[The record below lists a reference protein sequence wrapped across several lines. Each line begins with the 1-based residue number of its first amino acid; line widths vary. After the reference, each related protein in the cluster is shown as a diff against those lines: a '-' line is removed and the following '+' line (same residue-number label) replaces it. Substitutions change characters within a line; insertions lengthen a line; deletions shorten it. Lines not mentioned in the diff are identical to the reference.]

1 MHEANSI
8 EHIFLA
14 ESDGMPNNDQLP
26 LILYRAAVDLGDE
39 EPESVFEKIFAQ
51 HGWGN
56 GFRGD
61 TFPFHHYHS
70 VAHEVVG
77 FARGRAE
84 IQFGG
89 PAGPIHQVQAGDA
102 VVIPAGVGHRR
113 LDETPGFS
121 SVGAYPPGQSP
132 DLCVMSESDARIA
145 RQRPDMGNL
154 EVSVIGEEELQA
166 ARASITGTAL
176 PLTDPIMGN
185 SGPIMTL
192 WRNR

>member
-1 MHEANSI
+1 MGETNSI
-8 EHIFLA
+8 ECVFLT
-14 ESDGMPNNDQLP
+14 ESDGMPNNDKLP
-26 LILYRAAVDLGDE
+26 LILYRAAVDLDDE
-39 EPESVFEKIFAQ
+39 EPESVFEKTFAQ

-176 PLTDPIMGN
+176 PLTDPIMGY
-185 SGPIMTL
+185 SGPIMMH

>member
-1 MHEANSI
+1 MLETYSI
-8 EHIFLA
+8 ERVFLA
-14 ESDGMPNNDQLP
+14 ESDGMPNNGKLP
-26 LILYRAAVDLGDE
+26 LILYRAAVDLDDD
-39 EPESVFEKIFAQ
+39 EPERTFEKIFAQ

-113 LDETPGFS
+113 LDDTPGFS

-145 RQRPDMGNL
+145 RQRPDVGDL
-154 EVSVIGEEELQA
+154 KVSVIGKKGLQA
-166 ARASITGTAL
+166 TRASIAGTAL
-176 PLTDPIMGN
+176 PETDPILGN

-192 WRNR
+192 WCNR

>member
-1 MHEANSI
+1 MFETNSI
-8 EHIFLA
+8 ERVFLT
-14 ESDGMPNNDQLP
+14 ESDGMPNNGKLP
-26 LILYRAAVDLGDE
+26 LILYRAAVDLDDD
-39 EPESVFEKIFAQ
+39 EPEKTFEKIFAQ
-51 HGWGN
+51 HGWGD

-89 PAGPIHQVQAGDA
+89 PAGPTHQVQAGDA

-121 SVGAYPPGQSP
+121 NVGAYPPGQSP
-132 DLCVMSESDARIA
+132 DLCVMSEGDARIA
-145 RQRPDMGNL
+145 RQRRDVGSLNL
-154 EVSVIGEEELQA
+154 RVIGKEELQA
-166 ARASITGTAL
+166 TKADIAGTAL
-176 PLTDPIMGN
+176 PETDPILGN
-185 SGPIMTL
+185 SGPIMTI

>member
-1 MHEANSI
+1 MLETNSI
-8 EHIFLA
+8 ESVYLT
-14 ESDGMPNNDQLP
+14 ESDGMPNNDKLP
-26 LILYRAAVDLGDE
+26 LILYRGAVDLGDE
-39 EPESVFEKIFAQ
+39 EPETVFEKIFAQ
-51 HGWGN
+51 HRWGN
-56 GFRGD
+56 GFQGD

-154 EVSVIGEEELQA
+154 KVSVIGENELQA
-166 ARASITGTAL
+166 TRASIAGTAL
-176 PLTDPIMGN
+176 PETDPILGN

-192 WRNR
+192 WCNR

>member
-1 MHEANSI
+1 MLETNSI
-8 EHIFLA
+8 ERVFLTA
-14 ESDGMPNNDQLP
+14 SGGMPNNDKLP
-26 LILYRAAVDLGDE
+26 LILYRAAVDLGNE
-39 EPESVFEKIFAQ
+39 EPESVFEKIFAK
-51 HGWGN
+51 HSWGN

-89 PAGPIHQVQAGDA
+89 PAGPIHRVQAGDA
-102 VVIPAGVGHRR
+102 VVIPAGVGHCR

-132 DLCVMSESDARIA
+132 DLCVMSESDACIA
-145 RQRPDMGNL
+145 RQRSDMGVL
-154 EVSVIGEEELQA
+154 KISVIGKKELRA
-166 ARASITGTAL
+166 TRASIAGISL
-176 PLTDPIMGN
+176 PESDPILGN
-185 SGPIMTL
+185 SGPIMTI
-192 WRNR
+192 WHNC